1 MVQEAE
7 VVTDEQITSN
17 LENLLTGK
25 SKSEEPE
32 EEAVEE
38 TVEAELEAKAEEKS
52 EETPEPDDSEEVEY
66 EGDVYVMP
74 KKIKEALLRQSD
86 YTKKTQEVAEQRKAV
101 EERAEWLSQQ
111 ERLMAAGFEKA
122 VELKEID
129 ARLAQYEQLDWQA
142 LVDQDPAQATKLN
155 ISFQQLQRQRATKV
169 GELQQH
175 QAENQR
181 LTQETR
187 QKMLAQGAEQ
197 VKKAIPSWNAELAK
211 AISDN
216 TKSYG
221 FTDKELDQLTDPRFV
236 VALHDAH
243 QWRKLQASKST
254 VQKKVADVRAVT
266 PSARTSQ
273 GTQSD
278 AKLKEARQR
287 MAKTGS
293 TQDTENFFERLLTS
307 KRK

>member
-1 MVQEAE
+1 MEQAE

-17 LENLLTGK
+17 LENLLIGK
-25 SKSEEPE
+25 SNSEEPE

-38 TVEAELEAKAEEKS
+38 TVESDEAKAEEKT

-66 EGDVYVMP
+66 DGDVYVMP

-155 ISFQQLQRQRATKV
+155 ISFQQLQRQRAGKV
-169 GELQQH
+169 EELQKH
-175 QAENQR
+175 AAENQR

-254 VQKKVADVRAVT
+254 VQKKVADVKSVT
-266 PSARTSQ
+266 PTARTSQ
-273 GTQSD
+273 STQSD

-293 TQDTENFFERLLTS
+293 TQDTEAFFERLLTS